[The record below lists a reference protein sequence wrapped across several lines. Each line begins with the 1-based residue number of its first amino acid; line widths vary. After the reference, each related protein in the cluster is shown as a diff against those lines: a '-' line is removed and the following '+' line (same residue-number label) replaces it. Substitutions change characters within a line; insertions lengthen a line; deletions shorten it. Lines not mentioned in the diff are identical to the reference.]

1 VKNFKMGL
9 ALLAATLMLAACGGG
24 DDDEKPRS
32 VTSVKVMGDSLAD
45 SGTFTGVPGF
55 GRIFSVQ
62 GSANEPNVVWTERI
76 AVAYG
81 LSGLCNYY
89 RSNGSSFSTN
99 PTPGCSSYA
108 IGGSRINNLADL
120 GPLSPLSIP
129 KQLQDA
135 GAGGNYPATDLL
147 LIDGGG
153 NDAADLVTAYLRAAA
168 GDTAIYPALLL
179 TVLSGDVVSS
189 TLAMPNGAAQAGNL
203 YMNKLADRFY
213 NAIQTHALDKG
224 AKRVAIL
231 NVPAVTNTP
240 RFQLVLDSIAQ
251 ANGGGTAGATAR
263 AQAKALFDSWVVSF
277 NTQLGVR
284 ASGNSAVAIVDF
296 YAAFND
302 QLANPAKYG
311 LANTTTPVCPATG
324 AGSDGLPNYNF
335 QTCTAALL
343 SSAPLIPA
351 GATANWWQ
359 TYLFSDGFHPTPF
372 GHQLLADAV
381 ATRLRQ
387 AGWL

>member
-1 VKNFKMGL
+1 
-9 ALLAATLMLAACGGG
+9 
-24 DDDEKPRS
+24 
-32 VTSVKVMGDSLAD
+32 
-45 SGTFTGVPGF
+45 VPGP
-55 GRIFSVQ
+55 
-62 GSANEPNVVWTERI
+62 ANEFAH
-76 AVAYG
+76 AVARRVASWADGHFNPVVFHSAYG
-81 LSGLCNYY
+81 FGKTHLLNAMAWEAMKAAPEKRVVYLTAERFLSTFVRAVMD
-89 RSNGSSFSTN
+89 RSTALFKEELR
-99 PTPGCSSYA
+99 A
-108 IGGSRINNLADL
+108 A
-120 GPLSPLSIP
+120 
-129 KQLQDA
+129 
-135 GAGGNYPATDLL
+135 DLL